1 MKRVIAI
8 VVAMTLGVGLLSAQ
22 SLEERLQTMAENN
35 AKAYI
40 NPFVTAFGTAM
51 NSGWFFTAK
60 PHKLLGF
67 DIGVRAMAVE
77 VPKSQQYFNF
87 DVSALDITET
97 ISIPGV
103 GTYTMSLD
111 PEKIYPN
118 RQVPTSL
125 GSKEGG
131 YIPAISDD
139 EIVTEFENQLM
150 NQGVSQT
157 ILDQPTV
164 QDNLYSIANNI
175 PDLETPPGIDLA
187 YFPLAVP
194 QASVGLSL
202 PMLPIHLELS
212 GRYLPEVQI
221 SEEIGKFK
229 FMGAGAK
236 LALDP
241 FVPLPLFG
249 IKIAA
254 GAYMQKLEVGKIIE
268 SNHALYSL
276 QVSRDFSL
284 LALGVGV
291 YGGIGKETSDF
302 KVKYTYNNTG
312 NPSDP
317 LNGTQIKFDLKG
329 ENDFRTTIGLRL
341 RLAFLNINADISNG
355 TDKVATAGVSL
366 TLR

>member
-22 SLEERLQTMAENN
+22 NLEERLQTMAANN
-35 AKAYI
+35 AKAYL

-51 NSGWFFTAK
+51 NSGWYFTAK

-77 VPKSQQYFNF
+77 IPKAQQTFNF
-87 DVSALDITET
+87 DVSALDLSET
-97 ISIPGV
+97 ITIGAN
-103 GTYTMSLD
+103 TYTVHLD
-111 PEKIYPN
+111 PETIYPD
-118 RQVPTSL
+118 RKVPTAF

-139 EIVTEFENQLM
+139 EIVTEFENQLLT
-150 NQGVSQT
+150 QGVSQT

-164 QDNLYSIANNI
+164 QNNLYSIANNI
-175 PDLETPPGIDLA
+175 PDLETPPGFDLA
-187 YFPLAVP
+187 YFAIALP
-194 QASVGLSL
+194 QASLGISL

-212 GRYLPEVQI
+212 GRYLPEVKI
-221 SEEIGKFK
+221 SDEIGKFK
-229 FMGAGAK
+229 FVGVGGK

-241 FVPLPLFG
+241 FIPLPLFG

-276 QVSRDFSL
+276 QVSRDFNL
-284 LALGVGV
+284 LLLGFGL

-312 NPSDP
+312 NPHDP
-317 LNGTQIKFDLKG
+317 LNGTQINFDLKG
-329 ENDFRTTIGLRL
+329 ENDFRTTLGVRV